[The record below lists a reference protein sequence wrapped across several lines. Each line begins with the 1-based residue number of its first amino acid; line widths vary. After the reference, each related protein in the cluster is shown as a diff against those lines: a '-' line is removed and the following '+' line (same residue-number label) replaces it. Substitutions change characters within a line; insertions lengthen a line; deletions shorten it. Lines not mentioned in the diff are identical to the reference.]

1 MFYTLQVRHIL
12 LDKLL
17 KDLVS
22 KINERKPA
30 LSGFLCYNESMNFK
44 FDKSKLK
51 IGMRT
56 AKTGLAVFLVLLLF
70 GGLDW
75 EGAQIAALTAVFSL
89 REDFDKSLSFGT
101 SRILG
106 NTIGG
111 LMALV
116 FYLVGGLFG
125 HHHLV
130 GVIFLP
136 ILTMLTIVLNV
147 ALDNASGVVGAVSAL
162 LIISLAA
169 PTGSTFIYVVTRVF
183 QTFIGV
189 FAAILVNSDITTW
202 RKLFKK

>member
-1 MFYTLQVRHIL
+1 
-12 LDKLL
+12 
-17 KDLVS
+17 
-22 KINERKPA
+22 
-30 LSGFLCYNESMNFK
+30 MNFK

-130 GVIFLP
+130 GVILLP

-202 RKLFKK
+202 RKIFKK